1 MSEHATRKAS
11 IVAICAV
18 VVLLLVMVVSSA
30 MAAGTFYWTT
40 IRDATGTN
48 LNALSATSVDNVW
61 GVASGTNSV
70 IFSSTNASSAV
81 PTWTEKTI
89 TGVYVSGLFALDNT
103 HIWASGGNAGPP
115 PVDSPDNT
123 SAIYCW
129 NGSTW
134 VRQNN
139 NATQYQFNGAT
150 ALSDTQAWVCGNDN
164 GTPKKGRI
172 LWSNGGA
179 YNSGTSGTAWV
190 DDFTDP
196 TPLGCAIKN
205 LSAAGSSV
213 WAVGYENTT
222 PNTDGKIF
230 KRIGPNNWALQYT
243 ATGSGLYGVKALDDN
258 HAWAA
263 GKNGTV
269 LYTSDG
275 GTTWLPA
282 TTPGTIQMSTIT
294 ATDMT
299 HVWAG
304 GSGGA
309 IYTLN
314 GTTWRTDTVPL
325 GTDSVK
331 GAAIGDANTVYLGTG
346 AGTRNR
352 VFRGTA
358 QAIASCNPTTGLQ
371 GQTLDVAIA
380 GTGTHFANGTSNATF
395 TGTGITVNSTTV
407 TDPTHATANITI
419 AAGATPG
426 ARDVNV
432 LTGTEAPTPLAGA
445 FLVKAVHTI
454 TATAGTGGTITPS
467 GAVKVTDGNSLTFN
481 ITPGAGMHIADV
493 TVDGISVG
501 APPVYAFNNV
511 TASHSI
517 AATFSDQWSTWYL
530 PEGSSAWGFAAAI
543 NIENPNGQDLNARVT
558 YMKKDGTTKEQMVGL
573 PKMSKVTVSPLD
585 TIGATDFSTKVE
597 CVQGKTIAV
606 DRSMYWQIDGSQ
618 AAATTNSIG
627 VTAPS
632 NEWFLAEGS
641 SNWGFTTWLLIQN
654 PSDVEANA
662 TVVYMI
668 EGVGPKPVAHVIP
681 AHSRASFNMVDE
693 IGKADASMLVVSNVG
708 VIPERAVY
716 TSALDANGQTM
727 KREGHDSVG
736 VTRPANDF
744 YLAEGSTAWG
754 FTTYVLVQNPNAV
767 TANVT
772 LTYMTAQGPIPSVK
786 FAMPANSRKTIRVN
800 DKYPGFDLSTKVHAD
815 VPIVAERSMFWAAD
829 GVGGLATHDS
839 IGTSAAHGLWYL
851 PDGQTGVDDGGTET
865 YTLVQNPNNAPV
877 QVRISYLS
885 LGGTNNVVFTDTV
898 AANSRKTYNMADKYP
913 GAEVSASIMVESLTE
928 GKNVIVERSIYG
940 NARWGGSDSLGGFSD

>member
-1 MSEHATRKAS
+1 MSEHTTRKAS
-11 IVAICAV
+11 IVAMCVV
-18 VVLLLVMVVSSA
+18 VVLLLAMVASTA

-40 IRDATGTN
+40 VMDRTDGN
-48 LNALSATSVDNVW
+48 LNALTATSVDNLW
-61 GVASGTNSV
+61 AVASGTPST
-70 IFSSTNASSAV
+70 ILSTTNASAAS
-81 PTWTEKTI
+81 PDWTPVTI
-89 TGVYVSGLFALDNT
+89 PGVYVSGLFALDNT
-103 HIWASGGNAGPP
+103 HIWASGGNAGDPAP
-115 PVDSPDNT
+115 NT
-123 SAIYCW
+123 SAIFCW
-129 NGSTW
+129 SGSAW
-134 VRQNN
+134 VSQN
-139 NATQYQFNGAT
+139 AGAT
-150 ALSDTQAWVCGNDN
+150 AYQLNGGTAESGTQAWVCGNDRTGVN
-164 GTPKKGRI
+164 PNYVYHGKI

-196 TPLGCAIKN
+196 TTNGCYIKSMSN
-205 LSAAGSSV
+205 AGGSV
-213 WAVGYENTT
+213 WAVGYENTS
-222 PNTDGKIF
+222 NDGKIF
-230 KRIGPNNWALQYT
+230 KRTGPGAWTLQKT
-243 ATGSGLYGVKALDDN
+243 VTGWRLYAVKALDDM

-263 GKNGTV
+263 GRNGTV

-275 GTTWLPA
+275 GTNWLTA
-282 TTPGTIQMSTIT
+282 TTPGTSDLQSIT

-314 GTTWRTDTVPL
+314 GTTWRADTIPL

-331 GAAIGDANTVYLGTG
+331 GAAVGDANTVYLGSG
-346 AGTRNR
+346 SNARNR

-358 QAIASCNPTTGLQ
+358 QAIASCNPTMGLQ
-371 GQTLDVAIA
+371 GQTLGVAIV

-432 LTGTEAPTPLAGA
+432 LTGTEAPTPLAAA

-454 TATAGTGGTITPS
+454 AASAGPGGTIAPS
-467 GAVKVTDGNSLTFN
+467 GAVKVTDGNSQLYI
-481 ITPGAGMHIADV
+481 ITPNAGMHVADV
-493 TVDGISVG
+493 KVDGVSMGGITDYYFG
-501 APPVYAFNNV
+501 NV
-511 TASHSI
+511 TADHTI
-517 AATFSDQWSTWYL
+517 AATFSDQWSTWFL
-530 PEGSSAWGFAAAI
+530 PEGSTAWGFSSVI
-543 NIENPNGQDLNARVT
+543 NIENPNPQDLNARVT

-632 NEWFLAEGS
+632 NEWFLPEGS
-641 SNWGFTTWLLIQN
+641 SNWGFTTWLLMQN
-654 PSDVEANA
+654 PSDVEANV

-668 EGVGPKPVAHVIP
+668 EGVGPKPIAHVIP

-839 IGTSAAHGLWYL
+839 IGTSAAHGIWYL